1 MKNNWLAGDIGTR
14 SRMNQPFFL
23 ASGTVSSGNV
33 VLQIGPGRMRFPHRN
48 LTVFSNQAQAVTLS
62 NAAAATY
69 YSIFLRGDGTF
80 LASGHATWP
89 DNPNPP
95 HPESEYL
102 GTVFTGASLS
112 TANLK
117 GPWLI
122 PSGQYEGRG
131 EYYAMT
137 AGRPRVV
144 YSGAPTTLDANN
156 LTDFESIKELN
167 TTYTIADIAVW
178 EPLGTRSLISA
189 TVNWLPSGALSQ
201 PPGDPAWNQSLYPSG
216 VLQVGAVCYV
226 ERNPPLAGTDALE
239 YRTIDSHFYLSPQ
252 NPDSIVKGLVF
263 PHTLSFVCIGKTPG
277 PGTSVTYR
285 LKLGTH
291 GTYSEGAHQI
301 RLKQYEFVV
310 IPGFRAKI
318 STDQ

>member
-48 LTVFSNQAQAVTLS
+48 LTVFSNQAQSLTLS

-137 AGRPRVV
+137 AGRPRVL
-144 YSGAPTTLDANN
+144 YSGAPSVTGASTQ
-156 LTDFESIKELN
+156 TDFLSIKDMWPSAV
-167 TTYTIADIAVW
+167 IADLTVD
-178 EPLGTRSLISA
+178 EPPNTRSLIMA
-189 TVNWLPSGALSQ
+189 TVNWVASGVL
-201 PPGDPAWNQSLYPSG
+201 DTTPAGGASNQSLFPSG
-216 VLQVGAVCYV
+216 VLQIGAVVWVARDPYA
-226 ERNPPLAGTDALE
+226 AGDPVE
-239 YRTIDSHFYLSPQ
+239 YRTIDTHFFLSPQ
-252 NPDSIVKGLVF
+252 NPDSATASLIA
-263 PHTLSFVCIGKTPG
+263 PITTSFVCLSKTPG
-277 PGTSVTYR
+277 AGSTTYR
-285 LKLGTH
+285 LYLADHASYSTGGTH
-291 GTYSEGAHQI
+291 
-301 RLKQYEFVV
+301 RLRLRQYEFGVL
-310 IPGFRAKI
+310 PGLQGKI
-318 STDQ
+318 STD